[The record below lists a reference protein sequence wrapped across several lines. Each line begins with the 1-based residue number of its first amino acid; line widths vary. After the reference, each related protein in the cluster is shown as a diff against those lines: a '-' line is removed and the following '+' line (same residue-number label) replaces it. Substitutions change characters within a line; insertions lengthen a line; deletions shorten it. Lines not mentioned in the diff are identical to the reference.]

1 MSIQDLEKKYKDMT
15 DEKFREI
22 HKDNPVL
29 SKMEELKE
37 SDLMRVLNASYI
49 AERFFGKTR
58 SWFSQKLN
66 HNIKNGIPASFTPEE
81 QKILRNALYTLAMEI
96 EEFADSMQ

>member
-1 MSIQDLEKKYKDMT
+1 MT
-15 DEKFREI
+15 PEKFRET

-37 SDLMRVLNASYI
+37 SDLLRVLNVSYI
-49 AERFFGKTR
+49 AERFFGRSR

-66 HNIKNGIPASFTPEE
+66 NHIKNGTPVSFTPEE
-81 QKILRNALYTLAMEI
+81 LETFRNALYTLAMEI
-96 EEFADSMQ
+96 EEFADNMQ

>member
-1 MSIQDLEKKYKDMT
+1 MDREDIYREMT
-15 DEKFREI
+15 PEKFREM

-37 SDLMRVLNASYI
+37 SDLLRVLNVSYI
-49 AERFFGKTR
+49 AERFFGRSR

-66 HNIKNGIPASFTPEE
+66 NHIKNGAPVSFTPEE
-81 QKILRNALYTLAMEI
+81 LETFRNALYTLAMEI
-96 EEFADSMQ
+96 EEFADSMR